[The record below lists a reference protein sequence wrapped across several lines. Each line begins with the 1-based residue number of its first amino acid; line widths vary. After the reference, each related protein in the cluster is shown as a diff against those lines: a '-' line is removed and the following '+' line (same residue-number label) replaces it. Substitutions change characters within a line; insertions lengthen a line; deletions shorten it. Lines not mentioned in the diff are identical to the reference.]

1 MLYNEH
7 QLPARWVS
15 QCLTLSSILHSLLSN
30 CWFIL
35 KIWMVLF
42 CILFVLNS
50 DYTVPTPGRSV
61 IMSGH
66 LPALRTT
73 PAGPSDRKMYR
84 KKEYQVD
91 RESAEYKE
99 AHIYLTSIL
108 EEHTISDH
116 QTTAK
121 IITYKQ

>member
-1 MLYNEH
+1 MSLRLTQETTP
-7 QLPARWVS
+7 QS
-15 QCLTLSSILHSLLSN
+15 CLLQKRLLSD
-30 CWFIL
+30 L
-35 KIWMVLF
+35 Q
-42 CILFVLNS
+42 
-50 DYTVPTPGRSV
+50 
-61 IMSGH
+61 
-66 LPALRTT
+66 TT
-73 PAGPSDRKMYR
+73 PAGPSDRRMYR